1 MEFEFDPEQ
10 SVANRRKHGIDF
22 VAAQRL
28 WEDENAVGFPA
39 RADDEARFPLLA
51 QLEGRVWVA
60 LCARSEDR
68 IRLISVR
75 RARPQERVLYES

>member
-1 MEFEFDPEQ
+1 MEFEFEEER

-39 RADDEARFPLLA
+39 RVDDGARFPLLA

-60 LCARSEDR
+60 LCARCEDR
-68 IRLISVR
+68 IHLISVR
-75 RARPQERVLYES
+75 RARPQEIALYES